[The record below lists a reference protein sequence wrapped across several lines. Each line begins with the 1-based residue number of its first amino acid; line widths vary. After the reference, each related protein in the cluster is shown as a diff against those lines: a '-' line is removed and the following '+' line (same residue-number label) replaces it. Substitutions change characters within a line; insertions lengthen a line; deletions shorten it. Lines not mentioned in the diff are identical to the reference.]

1 MEHPEEELIS
11 GAEFA
16 RRLNVSR
23 SSVTRWVGEGKLT
36 PASDEMQGFKSR
48 PRYRAADVERI
59 KELIRES
66 GSARI
71 RRRAAVLT

>member
-1 MEHPEEELIS
+1 MEQPEEELIS

-16 RRLNVSR
+16 RRLKVSR

-36 PASDEMQGFKSR
+36 PATDEMRGFKPN

-66 GSARI
+66 GSAR
-71 RRRAAVLT
+71 RRAAALT